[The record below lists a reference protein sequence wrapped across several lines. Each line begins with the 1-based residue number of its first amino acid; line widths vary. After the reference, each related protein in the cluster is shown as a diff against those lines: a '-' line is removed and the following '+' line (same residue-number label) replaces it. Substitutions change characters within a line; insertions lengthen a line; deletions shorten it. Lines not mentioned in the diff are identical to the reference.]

1 MALRYTFRPFMTFPF
16 SLNDIHECKE
26 SLFSMQVSVSD
37 PIVSHR
43 NQPEFRA
50 IAELGKR

>member
-16 SLNDIHECKE
+16 SLNDIHERKE